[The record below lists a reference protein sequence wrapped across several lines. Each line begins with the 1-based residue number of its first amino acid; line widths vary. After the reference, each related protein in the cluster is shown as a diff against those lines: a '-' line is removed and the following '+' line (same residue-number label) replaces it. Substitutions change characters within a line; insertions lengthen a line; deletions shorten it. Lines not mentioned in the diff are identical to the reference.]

1 MSPADALRALVPA
14 LEAQPWVASL
24 TLLLHGR
31 VPLIKAALALAL
43 TLILTLTPRA
53 PRHGPGRFGR
63 SGLGLGLTLNLA

>member
-31 VPLIKAALALAL
+31 VPLINLTQALPQPY
-43 TLILTLTPRA
+43 TLTQSY
-53 PRHGPGRFGR
+53 F
-63 SGLGLGLTLNLA
+63 

>member
-31 VPLIKAALALAL
+31 VPLIKAALALVAL
-43 TLILTLTPRA
+43 TLTLTPRA
-53 PRHGPGRFGR
+53 AHQGVDLE
-63 SGLGLGLTLNLA
+63 GLEGQD

>member
-31 VPLIKAALALAL
+31 VPLIKAALALE
-43 TLILTLTPRA
+43 P
-53 PRHGPGRFGR
+53 
-63 SGLGLGLTLNLA
+63 